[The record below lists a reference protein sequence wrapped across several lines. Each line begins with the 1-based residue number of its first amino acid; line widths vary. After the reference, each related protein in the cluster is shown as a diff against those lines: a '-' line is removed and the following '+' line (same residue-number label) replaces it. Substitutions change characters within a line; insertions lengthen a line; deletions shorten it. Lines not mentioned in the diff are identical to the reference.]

1 MSKDFTRGLD
11 PKDSMKVGLLYGV
24 FDRVQSIIDEIV
36 GDENPITMTANLK
49 DDLGMDS
56 LDMGEFLMKIEKE
69 FDLTI
74 DDADPSIND
83 IKTVGDVVNALKNI
97 ILKK

>member
-1 MSKDFTRGLD
+1 MNTFIRGLES
-11 PKDSMKVGLLYGV
+11 KDSMKIGLLYGV
-24 FDRVQSIIDEIV
+24 FEKVKLLIVEMIGEENSII
-36 GDENPITMTANLK
+36 MTSNLT

-56 LDMGEFLMKIEKE
+56 LDIVEFIMKIEKE

-74 DDADPSIND
+74 DDADPAIND

>member
-1 MSKDFTRGLD
+1 MKTFTRGLD
-11 PKDSMKVGLLYGV
+11 PKDSMQIGLLYGV
-24 FDRVQSIIDEIV
+24 FDRVQPLIDEIV
-36 GDENPITMTANLK
+36 GDENPITMTARLT

-56 LDMGEFLMKIEKE
+56 LDIVEFIMKVEKE

-74 DDADPSIND
+74 DDNDPLLNN
-83 IKTVGDVVNALKNI
+83 IKTVGDVVNALKDI

>member
-1 MSKDFTRGLD
+1 MKTFTRGLD
-11 PKDSMKVGLLYGV
+11 PKDSMQIGLLYGV
-24 FDRVQSIIDEIV
+24 FDRVQPLIDEIV
-36 GDENPITMTANLK
+36 GSENPITMTASLT

-56 LDMGEFLMKIEKE
+56 LDIVEFIMKVEKE

-74 DDADPSIND
+74 DDNDPILD
-83 IKTVGDVVNALKNI
+83 DVKTVGDVVNGLKNI

>member
-11 PKDSMKVGLLYGV
+11 PKDSMKIGLLYGV
-24 FDRVQSIIDEIV
+24 FERVQPLIDEIV
-36 GDENPITMTANLK
+36 GDENPITMDARLT

-56 LDMGEFLMKIEKE
+56 LDIVEFIMKIEKE

-74 DDADPSIND
+74 DDADPILND
-83 IKTVGDVVNALKNI
+83 IKTVGDVVNALKTI

>member
-1 MSKDFTRGLD
+1 
-11 PKDSMKVGLLYGV
+11 MKIGLLYGV
-24 FDRVQSIIDEIV
+24 FEKVKLLIVEMIGEENSII
-36 GDENPITMTANLK
+36 MTSNLT

-56 LDMGEFLMKIEKE
+56 LDIVEFIMKIEKE

-74 DDADPSIND
+74 DDADPAIND